1 MDRMIA
7 IDASQ
12 FEAVMKELEDLGFE
26 ESLTAPVLDGGDP
39 DLGLKTK
46 LVSGY
51 VPKEKEDAIRSVQGV
66 LALFTPSGDM
76 VVS

>member
-26 ESLTAPVLDGGDP
+26 ECLTTPVLDGGDP

-46 LVSGY
+46 LVTGY
-51 VPKEKEDAIRSVQGV
+51 VPKDKEDAMRSVQGV
-66 LALFTPSGDM
+66 LAIHTPSGGM
-76 VVS
+76 TVS